1 MLMMSPVYIR
11 ARASVRVLA
20 LLLALAAAWPIMPYA
35 QAAAL
40 PVPAGLIIEQDDRNA
55 ILQWDF
61 DPQNP
66 VAPLP
71 AGVMGYKITWGPA
84 ANPSAFSKLT
94 EERILQL
101 QPLTNGDQYVARV
114 QSIDSAGHLSAF
126 STTISFTGTPARVDA
141 LRARMNGFFDD
152 FNLQAGA
159 PDERKWN
166 SAYSRCNADTSN
178 GFFINDQFH
187 AHNTVFSGNCDR
199 GQSISRPRAA
209 LDFSDNGTRT
219 IVFDWDGELRRN
231 QWYLDI
237 VPRMMDISGQVN
249 IEGIIAPAD
258 PAHGLR
264 FHQNEQAANI
274 FEFGANGAETT
285 LAETNFSP
293 YPTLDWAGFKQVPNV
308 RRHWEI
314 RLSRDQAEVL
324 INGTTVLK
332 TAKGAFNL
340 TQDRY
345 YLLWNVFSYNSD
357 KANVPFVLA
366 HWDNFGFDAPAGTTP
381 ATVTHNY
388 RLVNVGSDFMKAFG
402 PSAPASATLNIPD
415 TVTGATARRL
425 MFTLQMDEDDTY
437 EWSPNDTVSVNGTAF
452 PIPQPISNA
461 QPTLSPPDLVNIYSP
476 YSVIIDLPAGVLKQ
490 GTNQISFNTASSSVH
505 NIHAELDFSVAAEPA
520 YTPPALV
527 VGGALAPAIPAIG
540 PNAVMAKIGTRV
552 IDTTVANLNDPAVFN
567 PAVSGIVPI
576 SVEVHQDIALQGT
589 GSNVGVRQIE
599 LLIDKNVVLTQRT
612 DAEAAAPSVVTTLNL
627 DTRTLSNGTHEIFLR
642 AYDTRCTPSIAD
654 YHEAGAVSGTY
665 FPLHIEV
672 QNGVTAV
679 AAAPSLG
686 NQVFMPIAM
695 MLRSSTLPV
704 TCIIPAAQSA
714 NSSSDAPWLVG
725 TAARDAVRDD
735 QRLLICDL

>member
-1 MLMMSPVYIR
+1 MLSPVHMRVRIS
-11 ARASVRVLA
+11 ARLFA
-20 LLLALAAAWPIMPYA
+20 LLLALAAGWPAMPSY
-35 QAAAL
+35 AAL
-40 PVPAGLIIEQDDRNA
+40 HIPSGLTIEQDDRNA

-66 VAPLP
+66 VTPLP
-71 AGVMGYKITWGPA
+71 TGVMGYKITWGPA
-84 ANPSAFSKLT
+84 ATPNAFSKIS
-94 EERILQL
+94 EERIIQL
-101 QPLTNGDQYVARV
+101 QPLTNGQPYVARV
-114 QSIDSAGHLSAF
+114 QSIDVAGRLSA
-126 STTISFTGTPARVDA
+126 SSPTISFTGTSARVDA

-152 FNLQAGA
+152 FNLPAGA

-166 SAYSRCNADTSN
+166 SAYSRCNAATSN

-187 AHNTVFSGNCDR
+187 AHNTVYSANCDR

-274 FEFGANGAETT
+274 FEFGANGSETT
-285 LAETNFSP
+285 LAQTNFSP

-366 HWDNFGFDAPAGTTP
+366 HWDNFGFDAPAGTTHD
-381 ATVTHNY
+381 TVTHNY
-388 RLVNVGSDFMKAFG
+388 RLVNTGSDFMKAFG
-402 PSAPASATLNIPD
+402 PSAPAPATLNIPD
-415 TVTGATARRL
+415 AVAGATARRL

-437 EWSPNDTVSVNGTAF
+437 QWAPTDTVGVNGTAF
-452 PIPQPISNA
+452 PIPKPVSNA
-461 QPTLSPPDLVNIYSP
+461 LPVLSPQDIVNIYSP
-476 YSVIIDLPAGVLKQ
+476 YTVIIDLPAGVLKQ
-490 GTNQISFNTASSSVH
+490 GANQISFNTMGSSVH
-505 NIHAELDFSVAAEPA
+505 NIHAELDFNTAAEPA
-520 YTPPALV
+520 YTPPAV
-527 VGGALAPAIPAIG
+527 VLGGALAPAIPAVG
-540 PNAVMAKIGTRV
+540 PNAVITKIGTRV
-552 IDTTVANLNDPAVFN
+552 IDTSTENLNDPAVLN
-567 PAVSGIVPI
+567 PTVSGIVPI
-576 SVEVHQDIALQGT
+576 SVEVHQDIALQST
-589 GSNVGVRQIE
+589 GSTVGVRQIE

-612 DAEAAAPSVVTTLNL
+612 DAEAAAPSVITTLTL
-627 DTRTLSNGTHEIFLR
+627 DTRGLSNGTHEIFLR

-654 YHEAGAVSGTY
+654 YHEAGAVSGAY
-665 FPLHIEV
+665 FPLHIKV
-672 QNGVTAV
+672 QNGVAAV
-679 AAAPSLG
+679 AAAPSLD
-686 NQVFMPIAM
+686 NQVFLPLATMI
-695 MLRSSTLPV
+695 RSSTLPI
-704 TCIIPAAQSA
+704 TCTLAAAQSA
-714 NSSSDAPWLVG
+714 NSSPGSPWLVG
-725 TAARDAVRDD
+725 AAARDAVRDD